1 MSESQTL
8 RLKQKLQ
15 DICTAAVSNGG
26 EARDGAH
33 FHSGYSTCLDAGD
46 TDALG
51 AEVAEAGFQ
60 GVDAHV
66 LYIAPVSEPNRDADE
81 EGADKHEGLLG
92 GGGSSHQ
99 TQPTR
104 CMASYY

>member
-1 MSESQTL
+1 M
-8 RLKQKLQ
+8 
-15 DICTAAVSNGG
+15 SNGG